1 MVHLS
6 NIGTDELW
14 KVVSKIR
21 RETSFD
27 KSCDV
32 RGDGLYELTVDKRS
46 QITAVEMSLKIEA
59 SEYRYENITSESLL
73 TAAEMFIYLTICPGK
88 FNSVNPTEARQKWF
102 QAWYRLYNDLFSTH
116 SQDQILL
123 TLNRL
128 MKSGSGDKN
137 DLQRNQKLFKKTATL
152 LKLQYENI
160 HRLLPGLTSSNISED
175 KVKINPMDFPRI
187 LHPVHIINKE
197 NSTSQSA
204 FIPFCEIG
212 GNMSAMGVEIDQFS
226 FPVCNSFKEKVLNDQ
241 LCYEVDLNRF
251 VNMNTIDRDLE
262 LGFTFIMDYNED
274 RQVTF
279 DRNIS
284 NRENIGLTTSIVES
298 DHHQHAFIY
307 LDTIGNFSHLIAIII
322 Y

>member
-212 GNMSAMGVEIDQFS
+212 GNMSAMGVEIDQFN

-251 VNMNTIDRDLE
+251 VNVNTIDRDLE

-307 LDTIGNFSHLIAIII
+307 LNTIGNFTHLIAIII

>member
-116 SQDQILL
+116 SLDQILL

-212 GNMSAMGVEIDQFS
+212 GNMSAMGVDIDQFN

-251 VNMNTIDRDLE
+251 VNVNTIDRDLE

-279 DRNIS
+279 DRIIS

-307 LDTIGNFSHLIAIII
+307 LDTIGNFTHLIAIII
-322 Y
+322 

>member
-307 LDTIGNFSHLIAIII
+307 LDTIGNFTHLIAIII
-322 Y
+322 

>member
-32 RGDGLYELTVDKRS
+32 RGDDLYELTVDKRS
-46 QITAVEMSLKIEA
+46 QMTAVEMSLKIEA

-116 SQDQILL
+116 SLDQILL

-175 KVKINPMDFPRI
+175 K
-187 LHPVHIINKE
+187 
-197 NSTSQSA
+197 
-204 FIPFCEIG
+204 
-212 GNMSAMGVEIDQFS
+212 
-226 FPVCNSFKEKVLNDQ
+226 
-241 LCYEVDLNRF
+241 
-251 VNMNTIDRDLE
+251 
-262 LGFTFIMDYNED
+262 
-274 RQVTF
+274 
-279 DRNIS
+279 
-284 NRENIGLTTSIVES
+284 
-298 DHHQHAFIY
+298 
-307 LDTIGNFSHLIAIII
+307 
-322 Y
+322 

>member
-152 LKLQYENI
+152 LKLTYENI

-212 GNMSAMGVEIDQFS
+212 GNLSAMGVEIDQFS

-251 VNMNTIDRDLE
+251 VNVNTIDRDLE

-279 DRNIS
+279 DRIIS

-307 LDTIGNFSHLIAIII
+307 LNTIGNFTHLIAIII
-322 Y
+322 

>member
-212 GNMSAMGVEIDQFS
+212 GNMSAMGVDIDQFN

-251 VNMNTIDRDLE
+251 VNVNTIDRDLE

-279 DRNIS
+279 DRIIS

-307 LDTIGNFSHLIAIII
+307 LDTIGNFTHLIAIII
-322 Y
+322 

>member
-32 RGDGLYELTVDKRS
+32 RGDGLYELTVDKTS

-307 LDTIGNFSHLIAIII
+307 LNTIGNFTHLIAIII
-322 Y
+322 

>member
-116 SQDQILL
+116 SLDQILL

-152 LKLQYENI
+152 LKLTYENI

-251 VNMNTIDRDLE
+251 VNVNTIDRDLE

-279 DRNIS
+279 DRIIS

-307 LDTIGNFSHLIAIII
+307 LDTIGNFTHLIAIII

>member
-175 KVKINPMDFPRI
+175 KVKINPMDFPGI

-197 NSTSQSA
+197 NKKSQSA

-226 FPVCNSFKEKVLNDQ
+226 FPVCNSFKETVLNDQ

-251 VNMNTIDRDLE
+251 VNVNTIDRDLE

-307 LDTIGNFSHLIAIII
+307 LDTIGNFTHLIAIII
-322 Y
+322 

>member
-251 VNMNTIDRDLE
+251 VNVNTIDRDLE

-279 DRNIS
+279 DRIIS

-307 LDTIGNFSHLIAIII
+307 LDTIGNFTHLIAIII
-322 Y
+322 

>member
-116 SQDQILL
+116 SLDQILL

-212 GNMSAMGVEIDQFS
+212 GNMSAMGVEIDQFN

-251 VNMNTIDRDLE
+251 VNVNTIDRDLE

-307 LDTIGNFSHLIAIII
+307 LDTIGNFTHLIAIII
-322 Y
+322 

>member
-116 SQDQILL
+116 SLDQILL

-152 LKLQYENI
+152 LKLTYENI

-212 GNMSAMGVEIDQFS
+212 GNMSAMGVEIDQFN

-251 VNMNTIDRDLE
+251 VNVNTIDRDLE

-307 LDTIGNFSHLIAIII
+307 LDTIGNFTHLIAIII
-322 Y
+322 

>member
-1 MVHLS
+1 M
-6 NIGTDELW
+6 
-14 KVVSKIR
+14 
-21 RETSFD
+21 
-27 KSCDV
+27 
-32 RGDGLYELTVDKRS
+32 YELTVDKRS

-212 GNMSAMGVEIDQFS
+212 GNMSAMGVDIDQFN

-251 VNMNTIDRDLE
+251 VNVNTIDRDLE

-307 LDTIGNFSHLIAIII
+307 LDTIGNFTHLIAIII
-322 Y
+322 

>member
-152 LKLQYENI
+152 LKLTYENI

-279 DRNIS
+279 DRIIS

-307 LDTIGNFSHLIAIII
+307 LNTIGNFTHLIAIII
-322 Y
+322 

>member
-212 GNMSAMGVEIDQFS
+212 GNMSAMGVDIDQFN

-251 VNMNTIDRDLE
+251 VNVNTIDRDLE

-307 LDTIGNFSHLIAIII
+307 LDTIGNFTHLIAIII
-322 Y
+322 